1 MMRKLLYSFLFLF
14 FAYSSF
20 AQIVFTD
27 NTPGTRSWA
36 VPQGATQ
43 VTVEIW
49 GAGGAGGGSR
59 NNNVGGSG
67 GGGGGYSL
75 KTFSVTAGQNISYTI
90 GSGGT
95 GSTGNGTAGGATTL
109 TYTASNSLLANG
121 GARGI
126 QNNGATTGGAGG
138 TASGGTTNLPGSNG
152 SSGSN
157 IGGNGGNSGN
167 TPNTGGAGGVGAN
180 GASGIIPGGGG
191 GGGERAGS
199 DRSGGAG
206 ANGQVRITYTPSYQ
220 YQIISS
226 NTGSTTWCAGETR
239 NVSVTIK
246 NTGSKAW
253 TDTPSS
259 DFNIGIK
266 WNTNGTSWTD
276 YNVRVDAGN
285 LAPGDTKTYTFT
297 ITATNSGGATDGT
310 PLAAGINNLTFD
322 VVYELVAWFGDN
334 HSGVR
339 PGNAVLKT
347 GDQTIVASPLNRT
360 ISVTSSPVCS
370 GSGTTINV
378 ANSELGV
385 SYQLR
390 NGSTNIGTPVAGS
403 NGTISL
409 PTGNLTTDT
418 TFNVLATSAC
428 GSSLQMSNTST
439 VNVTPLPT
447 PANAGSDQIG
457 NSASF
462 TLAANAPTVGTGA
475 WSVANGPS
483 TSASQFNSTTSRTAT
498 FTPAVLGTYVLNW
511 TITNGGCTSTDQVV
525 ISTCVT
531 NLIKN
536 GDFSNGTTD
545 WTRATTKG
553 SYVEV
558 YDESVYFGNSN
569 NTNITAELDSQASLG
584 QNVTVVPGVTYT
596 LSFLYAR
603 RTGSSPTTA
612 VDFKIIDGSNTISRT
627 FTTNDTTNTPVFISF
642 PFTPT
647 SSSIWIEFYNSLET
661 TTLGSIIDNIA
672 LIPSSQVVPI
682 ATTTPKGTYKT
693 LEACEGVPIQLDVEN
708 VSASGVTYSWTS
720 TSSGVTFSSPTAKNP
735 TITCTGT
742 GIKNATVVVTTA
754 GGCPSSP
761 STTYVNIKA
770 APTVY
775 NVTGG
780 GSYCSGG
787 TGVAVGLSNSTTGV
801 SYQLKLNGNNSGSP
815 MSGTTGSAI
824 NFGLKTTAGTY
835 TVVATNASP
844 NSCSLNMNGS
854 AVITVDPVSVGGSI
868 SGSTTVCLG
877 TNSTTLTLSGHTG
890 SVTKWQS
897 SPSNTFSPVTDIPN
911 SANTSLIV
919 SNLTATTYYRAVVK
933 SGTCSSADSGT
944 GTVTVNPNNT
954 VSLTSAVGTNTQ
966 TVCIN
971 TPISNITYSTN
982 GATSATVT
990 GLPAGVIGGWSGNVV
1005 TISGTPTESS
1015 ATPYTYTVTLN
1026 GGCGTVTTTG
1036 TIRVNPINTVSLTSA
1051 AGTNAQTACINTP
1064 ISNITYSTTGAT
1076 SATVT
1081 GLPDGVTGSW
1091 SGNVVTISGTPTVS
1105 SATPYSY
1112 TVTLNGGCG
1121 TVTATGTIRVNPINT
1136 IALTSGA
1143 GTNAQSICFNSAITD
1158 ITYATTGGNVVMSSG
1173 FPTGLNIA
1181 WSGSVLRISGTPN
1194 VSSAS
1199 PYNYTVALQG
1209 ACETVTLS
1217 GTITVKPIPTTPT
1230 ITKNNDAAC
1239 NTLGSIT
1246 ITGLSGNWTVNQ
1258 TGVTALPKSYPG
1270 PGASLAIQDLA
1281 ADTYSFTVTNND
1293 TGCTSSAVTV
1303 TITDT
1308 SSNTDWGPSGWTN
1321 GEPDGSKSVT
1331 ISSLANGQPFSLA
1344 KPNITACS
1352 LTITVGSDVIIPS
1365 GVTLE
1370 ITNKVTSNGKLVFE
1384 SGSSLI
1390 QTTNVQNSGDI
1401 VYKRAT
1407 SIRRFDL
1414 TYWSSPITSTKQ
1426 DGFMMKDLSPETLFD
1441 KYSYWSSS
1449 FKWATDLYGNM
1460 EMKPG
1465 IGYSIRG
1472 PQSFSI
1478 ETPAEFIGK
1487 FSGIPNNGDIPI
1499 STTPDKYLLIGNPY
1513 PSAIDG
1519 RKFITDNGDVGA
1531 LYFWTHVSLPKKAEG
1546 SNTYRYSSP
1555 DYAVFTLLGA
1565 TRATTG
1571 GETPSGYI
1579 GVGQGFFIKP
1589 KVTSIKFNN
1598 GQRVKAENSQFF
1610 KTTAKE
1616 AAIEVNR
1623 LWLNLSN
1630 TDDAYKQILI
1640 GYAEGATNSFDYNYD
1655 AVTLAGNTYVD
1666 FYTINEAQK
1675 LSIQARSLPFDNTE
1689 RIPLG
1694 YKSVA
1699 ETQLTISIDH
1709 ADGFFNKQAVY
1720 LEDKT
1725 TGTITDLRATN
1736 YTFKTGIGTFT
1747 DRFVLRYTNKTLGTD
1762 DIESLENS
1770 VLISVKNKT
1779 VSITCSKET
1788 IKDVTI
1794 FNVGGQL
1801 VYSKYKVNSS
1811 ELQITNLHSSD
1822 QVLLV
1827 KVTLE
1832 NGSIITK
1839 KVIFSNL

>member
-1 MMRKLLYSFLFLF
+1 MMRKLLYSFLFFISSKSFYKRLSTPSLGLLCVGMFFVFSTNYGQCGFGGSQYGTTQSIIYNRDNVSGNIGAVTFNNVPVGRYVGVNVIQGLTYTITATSNQSFRKRITLF
-14 FAYSSF
+14 NPSNASVGTADATSNNGNVSINWTASFTGTLLVRINNSTNCNSTAGNNSTITVSYTGGNNTVDQVNANAEGNNSWIAHVYDFSDTASVNPLTDTNAFTNGSYLGYFLQPNTITGNTTSFSQDYGGGLTPNVPFIATGSGSQQLFYGETFAVRYRMRSTLPKGCYFVTVRGDDGVRLFVDGVKVFDAWVQQGPTEYTNVLVYLNGNSQLQLDYYDKDEANVTDFSIYPADDTINSVNGINTAGPVYRCAGSNSVLDGSAITYQGSNTNPSIKFQWQSSPDNVSWTDIGTNGTSENYTVPATNPTSQTTVYYRRNVTGTASNAGSCTYSTESIAVITSVNTNPTLGTTITGTASQCPAVTGQVYSITTTNATSF
-20 AQIVFTD
+20 
-27 NTPGTRSWA
+27 NWA
-36 VPQGATQ
+36 VPLGWTITSGQGTNSIT
-43 VTVEIW
+43 VT
-49 GAGGAGGGSR
+49 
-59 NNNVGGSG
+59 
-67 GGGGGYSL
+67 
-75 KTFSVTAGQNISYTI
+75 T
-90 GSGGT
+90 
-95 GSTGNGTAGGATTL
+95 GTAGG
-109 TYTASNSLLANG
+109 
-121 GARGI
+121 
-126 QNNGATTGGAGG
+126 
-138 TASGGTTNLPGSNG
+138 
-152 SSGSN
+152 
-157 IGGNGGNSGN
+157 
-167 TPNTGGAGGVGAN
+167 
-180 GASGIIPGGGG
+180 
-191 GGGERAGS
+191 
-199 DRSGGAG
+199 
-206 ANGQVRITYTPSYQ
+206 
-220 YQIISS
+220 
-226 NTGSTTWCAGETR
+226 
-239 NVSVTIK
+239 
-246 NTGSKAW
+246 
-253 TDTPSS
+253 
-259 DFNIGIK
+259 
-266 WNTNGTSWTD
+266 
-276 YNVRVDAGN
+276 
-285 LAPGDTKTYTFT
+285 
-297 ITATNSGGATDGT
+297 
-310 PLAAGINNLTFD
+310 
-322 VVYELVAWFGDN
+322 
-334 HSGVR
+334 
-339 PGNAVLKT
+339 
-347 GDQTIVASPLNRT
+347 T
-360 ISVTSSPVCS
+360 ISVTATNGCAGRTATRNLAVTMNANNTVVLNSAT
-370 GSGTTINV
+370 GTDAQTRCINT
-378 ANSELGV
+378 AI
-385 SYQLR
+385 
-390 NGSTNIGTPVAGS
+390 TNIRYNTTGATGATVTGLPAGVTGS
-403 NGTISL
+403 WAANVVTIS
-409 PTGNLTTDT
+409 G
-418 TFNVLATSAC
+418 
-428 GSSLQMSNTST
+428 
-439 VNVTPLPT
+439 
-447 PANAGSDQIG
+447 
-457 NSASF
+457 
-462 TLAANAPTVGTGA
+462 APTV
-475 WSVANGPS
+475 S
-483 TSASQFNSTTSRTAT
+483 SA
-498 FTPAVLGTYVLNW
+498 TPYSYTVTL
-511 TITNGGCTSTDQVV
+511 NGGCGT
-525 ISTCVT
+525 VT
-531 NLIKN
+531 
-536 GDFSNGTTD
+536 
-545 WTRATTKG
+545 A
-553 SYVEV
+553 
-558 YDESVYFGNSN
+558 
-569 NTNITAELDSQASLG
+569 
-584 QNVTVVPGVTYT
+584 
-596 LSFLYAR
+596 
-603 RTGSSPTTA
+603 
-612 VDFKIIDGSNTISRT
+612 
-627 FTTNDTTNTPVFISF
+627 
-642 PFTPT
+642 
-647 SSSIWIEFYNSLET
+647 
-661 TTLGSIIDNIA
+661 
-672 LIPSSQVVPI
+672 
-682 ATTTPKGTYKT
+682 
-693 LEACEGVPIQLDVEN
+693 
-708 VSASGVTYSWTS
+708 
-720 TSSGVTFSSPTAKNP
+720 
-735 TITCTGT
+735 TGT
-742 GIKNATVVVTTA
+742 I
-754 GGCPSSP
+754 
-761 STTYVNIKA
+761 
-770 APTVY
+770 
-775 NVTGG
+775 
-780 GSYCSGG
+780 
-787 TGVAVGLSNSTTGV
+787 
-801 SYQLKLNGNNSGSP
+801 
-815 MSGTTGSAI
+815 
-824 NFGLKTTAGTY
+824 
-835 TVVATNASP
+835 
-844 NSCSLNMNGS
+844 
-854 AVITVDPVSVGGSI
+854 
-868 SGSTTVCLG
+868 
-877 TNSTTLTLSGHTG
+877 
-890 SVTKWQS
+890 
-897 SPSNTFSPVTDIPN
+897 
-911 SANTSLIV
+911 
-919 SNLTATTYYRAVVK
+919 
-933 SGTCSSADSGT
+933 
-944 GTVTVNPNNT
+944 TVNPNNT
-954 VSLTSAVGTNTQ
+954 VSLTSA
-966 TVCIN
+966 
-971 TPISNITYSTN
+971 
-982 GATSATVT
+982 
-990 GLPAGVIGGWSGNVV
+990 
-1005 TISGTPTESS
+1005 
-1015 ATPYTYTVTLN
+1015 
-1026 GGCGTVTTTG
+1026 
-1036 TIRVNPINTVSLTSA
+1036 
-1051 AGTNAQTACINTP
+1051 AGTDAQTACINTP
-1064 ISNITYSTTGAT
+1064 ITNITYSTTGAT

-1081 GLPDGVTGSW
+1081 GLPSGVTGGWSGNVVTISGTPTVSSATPYSYTVTLNGGCGTVTATGTIRVNPNNTVSLTSATGTNGQTSCINTPIANITYSTTGATSATVTGLPAGVTGGWSGNVVTISGAPTVSSATPYSYTVTLNGGCGTVTATGTIRVNPNNTVSLTSAAGTDAQTACINTPITNITYSTTGATSATVTGLPAGVTGGW

-1136 IALTSGA
+1136 ITLTSAA
-1143 GTNAQSICFNSAITD
+1143 GTDAQSICFNSAITD
-1158 ITYATTGGNVVMSSG
+1158 ITYATTGGSVVMTSG

-1209 ACETVTLS
+1209 NCATVTLS
-1217 GTITVKPIPTTPT
+1217 GTITVKPLPATPT

-1246 ITGLSGNWTVNQ
+1246 IAGLSGNWTVNQ
-1258 TGVTALPKSYPG
+1258 TGATTLPKSYSG
-1270 PGASLAIQDLA
+1270 PGVSLAIQDLV

-1293 TGCTSSAVTV
+1293 TGCVSSAVTV

-1344 KPNITACS
+1344 KPNIDACS

-1365 GVTLE
+1365 GVTLT

-1478 ETPAEFIGK
+1478 ETPAEFTGK
-1487 FSGIPNNGDIPI
+1487 FFGTPNNGDIPI
-1499 STTPDKYLLIGNPY
+1499 STTADKYLLIGNPY

-1546 SNTYRYSSP
+1546 SNTYKYSSP

-1655 AVTLAGNTYVD
+1655 AVTLAGNSYID

-1689 RIPLG
+1689 GIPLG

-1725 TGTITDLRATN
+1725 TGTITDLRASN

-1762 DIESLENS
+1762 DIENLENS

-1801 VYSKYKVNSS
+1801 VYSKNKVNSS